1 MRNHLPTYQQMLE
14 TYWKIPTSIL
24 ILIIALII
32 AAPLCN
38 QIFHCGCTWPLLG
51 LDSHCNF
58 HVQQAPN
65 KCPWCTSLL
74 AAGLSIGSA
83 LLAGYCLS
91 TSNFLNIRIKQL
103 SFRLQL
109 LSRVLV
115 GLSAFIAIA
124 YLGGRISAIMQNYPI
139 N

>member
-1 MRNHLPTYQQMLE
+1 MINSHSTYQQTLE
-14 TYWKIPTSIL
+14 KYWKTLTGIL
-24 ILIIALII
+24 ILIAALII
-32 AAPLCN
+32 TAPLCN

-65 KCPWCTSLL
+65 KCPWCNSWS

-83 LLAGYCLS
+83 LLAGYYLS
-91 TSNFLNIRIKQL
+91 TSNFLTVRIKEL
-103 SFRLQL
+103 DFYLQIL
-109 LSRVLV
+109 NRVLL
-115 GLSAFIAIA
+115 GLTIFIVIA
-124 YLGGRISAIMQNYPI
+124 YLGGTISATMQNYPI